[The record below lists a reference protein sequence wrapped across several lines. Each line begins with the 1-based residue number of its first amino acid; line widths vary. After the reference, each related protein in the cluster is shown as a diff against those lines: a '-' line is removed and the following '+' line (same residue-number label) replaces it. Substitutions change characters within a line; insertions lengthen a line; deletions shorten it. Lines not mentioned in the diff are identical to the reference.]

1 VVLGCGR
8 FVRGVCDLGSGWGL
22 APIPCLTLGGDPAD
36 GLFEFHVTGPVT
48 RVEIVVVLGVL
59 PVEDGRRLIGIGA
72 RNGGTVVSGRRGG

>member
-1 VVLGCGR
+1 
-8 FVRGVCDLGSGWGL
+8 
-22 APIPCLTLGGDPAD
+22 
-36 GLFEFHVTGPVT
+36 LFEFHVTGPVT